1 VTVAPRLESTHIVLP
16 VFHLLALSFSH
27 DCFVNQM
34 LEGREGVINQLVMQG
49 STKSLRNRYYLF
61 ASVLTSSGA

>member
-1 VTVAPRLESTHIVLP
+1 VTVAPRLESTHIALP

-34 LEGREGVINQLVMQG
+34 LEGREGVIN
-49 STKSLRNRYYLF
+49 
-61 ASVLTSSGA
+61 